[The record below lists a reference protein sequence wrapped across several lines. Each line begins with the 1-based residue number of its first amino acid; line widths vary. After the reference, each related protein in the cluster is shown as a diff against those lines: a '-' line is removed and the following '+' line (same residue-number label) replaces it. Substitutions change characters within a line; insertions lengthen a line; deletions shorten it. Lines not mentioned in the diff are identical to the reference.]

1 MGWCVA
7 KRGSKELVKDDG
19 KEPKT
24 IVETAKARYERAKE
38 AYEAPRMLSIEDTR
52 FVMGDSDNG
61 WQWPQAIYRDRAN
74 INKKPCLTVN
84 VTAQHC
90 NQIINQIRQN
100 RPSAKILPV
109 DDHADVETAK
119 ILGGMLRAIQAESS
133 ADTAH
138 DTAAEHA
145 IYGGEGYWRIVT
157 EYEDYNSFNQVI
169 RVKPIMN
176 PLLVYVDPDAKE
188 PDRSDAR
195 WGFIFEDISKE
206 LAREEHPDID
216 PSSWVEDPKGW
227 VKGDKVR
234 RAEYFWC
241 EYADDT
247 LYLLEDGTTVLK
259 SEFPEDF
266 AVKDGFVQNDGVPV
280 IGVVFE
286 RPTKRK
292 LWKWCKLLGGET
304 EPVDKRD
311 WPGQYF
317 PIITVLGKEVNVNG
331 DIIRKGIVRD
341 LKDPARMLN
350 YSFSAAV
357 ETLALQNKVPYLAP
371 TEAIEGFEDIWGMA
385 NLENR
390 SYLPYNAFD
399 DEGKPIPQPQRQPS
413 ATMPTAQVQML
424 QLATEQMRAAS
435 GQQSANFGIRSEAQ
449 SGVGIQRLKQQGEI
463 ATFHFPDNL
472 ARALKYEAKVIL
484 DLIPKV
490 YEQQRVVRIL
500 GLDGKQ
506 DSALLNPDMPE
517 AYAESNAAVD
527 KIFNPGVGRYDVVID
542 TGPSYATQRQ
552 EASAAMTELASKYPP
567 LMDVAG
573 DIVMKTYDF
582 PMADELAERM
592 KKLPTIAQLV
602 DDDKGKEGIPP
613 QAQAAMQQMQQQL
626 QQLDQ
631 AIQGMEQELSQTQ
644 DKQRQAELKAQMEES
659 KRIKAETENYVLKA
673 QQQLQS
679 AEQEAMSR
687 VQQAM
692 TPPEPVAP
700 LEPENEAEEA
710 AEAEAE
716 AQEMAMLQEIA
727 GSVQQVGMQNEMVLQ
742 ALQESTQAT
751 VQAIAQMQEAF
762 VRAQT
767 APKRATLS
775 NGRTIVIESGAIN
788 G

>member
-1 MGWCVA
+1 MA
-7 KRGSKELVKDDG
+7 KRKGSQELVKDDG
-19 KEPKT
+19 KEPKSL
-24 IVETAKARYERAKE
+24 VEIAKARYERAKE
-38 AYEAPRMLSIEDTR
+38 NYDSQRLLSIEDTR

-100 RPSAKILPV
+100 RPSARILPV

-138 DTAAEHA
+138 DTGAEHA

-169 RVKPIMN
+169 RIRPLMN

-188 PDRSDAR
+188 PDRSDAN
-195 WGFIFEDISKE
+195 WGFVFEDISKE
-206 LAREEHPDID
+206 RAREDHPDVD
-216 PSSWVEDPKGW
+216 PLSWVEDPRGW

-241 EYADDT
+241 EYVDDK

-259 SEFPEDF
+259 SEFPDGFE
-266 AVKDGFVQNDGVPV
+266 AKDGAILNDGVPV
-280 IGVVFE
+280 VGVVYE
-286 RPTKRK
+286 RSTKRK
-292 LWKWCKLLGGET
+292 QWKWCKLLGGET
-304 EPVDKRD
+304 EPVDERD

-357 ETLALQNKVPYLAP
+357 ETLALQNKVPYLAAND
-371 TEAIEGFEDIWGMA
+371 AIEGFEDIWGAA

-390 SYLPYNAFD
+390 SYLPWNHVD
-399 DEGKPIPQPQRQPS
+399 DEGNPIPKPERQPTAS
-413 ATMPTAQVQML
+413 MPVAQVQML

-435 GQQSANFGIRSEAQ
+435 GQQSANFGIKSEAA

-506 DSALLNPDMPE
+506 ESAMLNPDMPQ
-517 AYAESNAAVD
+517 AYAETNASVE

-573 DIVMKTYDF
+573 DIVMRTYDF
-582 PMADELAERM
+582 PMAEELADRM
-592 KKLPTIAQLV
+592 KKLPTIAPLI
-602 DDDKGKEGIPP
+602 DEKGNEQIPP
-613 QAQAAMQQMQQQL
+613 QAQAAMQQMEQQL

-659 KRIKAETENYVLKA
+659 KRIKAETENYVLRA
-673 QQQLQS
+673 QKQLDSDKQQAISEVQ
-679 AEQEAMSR
+679 AAFQQP
-687 VQQAM
+687 VQQ
-692 TPPEPVAP
+692 PEAN
-700 LEPENEAEEA
+700 PEQEA
-710 AEAEAE
+710 AEADAE
-716 AQEMAMLQEIA
+716 AQEMAALQELA
-727 GSVQQVGMQNEMVLQ
+727 GMVQQLAGQNEQVMQ
-742 ALQESTQAT
+742 ALQESTNLT
-751 VQAIAQMQEAF
+751 VQAISQMQDAI

-775 NGRTIVIESGAIN
+775 NGRTIVIESGAMN